1 MKMTMQLA
9 GLTASVLM
17 AGSASGATLLSDDL
31 SSGANFTVLGTAD
44 SAATFGFDYSTVGI
58 PAAPGAANTLGLK
71 LEANNGDGVTGA
83 ENITVVT
90 TQTFSGAYTVEFD
103 MWLNYTGPLEFGGA
117 GSTEFGGGVI
127 GHDGVTTGY
136 GASGADVTFSGDAG
150 SATDLRAHENGT
162 QQTLADGGFNALL
175 TGLNHPNIGG
185 EIGLFPPTGAP
196 AAQIALFPSQIEFT
210 RAGSA
215 GFGWRHW
222 VINVDET
229 AGTADFNVD
238 GVQVVTLNANDGT
251 GFNPAGK
258 AGFAYADI
266 FSSIAGNSAVAFG
279 LFDNLL
285 VTGSAPGLTGDLDGD
300 GFVGIADLNIVLGNW
315 NLNVPPGNPLAD
327 PTGDGFVGID
337 DLNQVLGNWNAG
349 TPPAAGAAVP
359 EPASL
364 ALLGL
369 GGVAMLRRRR

>member
-1 MKMTMQLA
+1 MYPMSLA
-9 GLTASVLM
+9 ACLLA
-17 AGSASGATLLSDDL
+17 AGPAFGATLLSDDL
-31 SSGANFTVLGTAD
+31 SSGANFTVVGTAD

-71 LEANNGDGVTGA
+71 LEVNNGDAVAAA
-83 ENITVVT
+83 EAITAVT

-103 MWLNYTGPLEFGGA
+103 MWLNYTGPLELGGA

-127 GHDGVTTGY
+127 GHDGLTAGF
-136 GASGADVTFSGDAG
+136 GASGADLTFAGDAG
-150 SATDLRAHENGT
+150 SSTDLRAHENGT
-162 QQTLADGGFNALL
+162 QQTLLDGGFNPLL

-185 EIGLFPPTGAP
+185 ELALFPATPAP
-196 AAQIALFPSQIEFT
+196 AAQVALHPAQIEFT
-210 RAGSA
+210 RAGAA
-215 GFGWRHW
+215 GFAWRHW

-251 GFNPAGK
+251 GFTPAGK
-258 AGFAYADI
+258 AGFVYADI
-266 FSSIAGNSAVAFG
+266 FTSIAGNPAVSFG

-285 VTGSAPGLTGDLDGD
+285 VTGGAAPLVGDLDGD
-300 GFVGIADLNIVLGNW
+300 GFVGITDLNIVLSAW
-315 NLNVPPGNPLAD
+315 NQTVPPGDPLAD
-327 PTGDGFVGID
+327 PSGDGFVGID

-349 TPPAAGAAVP
+349 TPPTSAAVP
-359 EPASL
+359 EPTTL

-369 GGVAMLRRRR
+369 GGVVVLRRR

>member
-1 MKMTMQLA
+1 VKYSMYPMSLA
-9 GLTASVLM
+9 ACLFA
-17 AGSASGATLLSDDL
+17 AGSVSGATLLSDDL
-31 SSGANFTVLGTAD
+31 SSGANFTVVGTAD

-58 PAAPGAANTLGLK
+58 PAAPGAADTLGLK
-71 LEANNGDGVTGA
+71 MEVNMTAGSGQAIAAVT
-83 ENITVVT
+83 NQV
-90 TQTFSGAYTVEFD
+90 FSGAYTVEFD
-103 MWLNYTGPLEFGGA
+103 MWINYTGPLEFGGT

-127 GHDGVTTGY
+127 GHDGLTAGF
-136 GASGADVTFSGDAG
+136 GASGADLTFSGDAG
-150 SATDLRAHENGT
+150 SGTDLRAHENGT
-162 QQTLADGGFNALL
+162 QQSLLDGGFNPLL

-185 EIGLFPPTGAP
+185 ELALFPPTGAP

-215 GFGWRHW
+215 GFAWRRF

-229 AGTADFNVD
+229 AGTAEFIVD

-251 GFNPAGK
+251 GFSPAGK
-258 AGFAYADI
+258 AGFVYADI
-266 FSSIAGNSAVAFG
+266 FTSIAGNAAVQFG

-285 VTGSAPGLTGDLDGD
+285 VTGTTAGLTGDLDGD

-315 NLNVPPGNPLAD
+315 NLNVPPGNPQAD

-349 TPPAAGAAVP
+349 TPPAASAVP
-359 EPASL
+359 EPASV

-369 GGVAMLRRRR
+369 GGTLILRRRK